1 MGYLF
6 KFLQYLYLSS
16 LEAIQYDIIQRYENK
31 TIPIYLYGY
40 YVLDNIK
47 NLNKKYSEN
56 DYNELYNTLYSEE
69 LYNLNLLQK
78 FWDIIITKNN
88 EKLKLADKEIN
99 KLKLNIELIQNFLL
113 IEKAEKII
121 FLTNMEVYVSVDVTN
136 RTEINP
142 PILIEDTQIEQ
153 KKNESTLISDI
164 EEFINIFSE
173 NSPVCDPKLKIKPYD
188 LMILDIYDGKN
199 ENKIYDSI
207 LNYLNIIKNKIKIK
221 YPQMKEKEIN
231 NVIEYI
237 KDYILKSIY
246 KLVFPKTSLKED
258 IEFYRQTQL
267 LDWVTPENFSIKN
280 IDFAQLT
287 FAESLVKKF
296 EDSKSINEKI
306 DCICD
311 LHSYINSIFKFNTG
325 KSDEIGQDELT
336 PVLQYLI
343 IKIQPRRIIS
353 NMNYIKCFLVE
364 EDLISHK
371 GFLISQIDSA
381 VTFVLNINN
390 EQLNISESEFN
401 KNVENS
407 RKKNFI
413 E

>member
-1 MGYLF
+1 
-6 KFLQYLYLSS
+6 
-16 LEAIQYDIIQRYENK
+16 
-31 TIPIYLYGY
+31 
-40 YVLDNIK
+40 
-47 NLNKKYSEN
+47 
-56 DYNELYNTLYSEE
+56 
-69 LYNLNLLQK
+69 
-78 FWDIIITKNN
+78 
-88 EKLKLADKEIN
+88 
-99 KLKLNIELIQNFLL
+99 
-113 IEKAEKII
+113 
-121 FLTNMEVYVSVDVTN
+121 
-136 RTEINP
+136 
-142 PILIEDTQIEQ
+142 
-153 KKNESTLISDI
+153 
-164 EEFINIFSE
+164 
-173 NSPVCDPKLKIKPYD
+173 
-188 LMILDIYDGKN
+188 MILDIYDGKS
-199 ENKIYDSI
+199 ENKICDSI
-207 LNYLNIIKNKIKIK
+207 LNYLSIIKNKIKAM
-221 YPQMKEKEIN
+221 YPSMREKEIN

-246 KLVFPKTSLKED
+246 KLVFPKTSLKKD
-258 IEFYRQTQL
+258 TEFYKQTQL

-311 LHSYINSIFKFNTG
+311 LQAYINSIFKFNTG

-390 EQLNISESEFN
+390 EQLNVSESEFN
-401 KNVENS
+401 KNIENS
-407 RKKNFI
+407 KKKNFI